1 MSRMSAIMRPALFM
15 REPLTLRD
23 GRKVTLRPIDRGDAE
38 KLIDLHNHLS
48 AESQYFRFFGP
59 KPKLSPS
66 EAEYLA
72 HVDFHNRF
80 AVVAEITEEKE
91 KHLVGVG
98 RFDINEPG
106 LAESAIVV
114 RDDYQGVGL
123 GTALLTRMREVARG
137 RGLHAFT
144 AEILAENS
152 KMIDLLVSNE
162 LEVDAPRDGIVR
174 VVAPVET
181 PALFKAL
188 EIVARTTGTILDKR
202 PRLRRP

>member
-15 REPLTLRD
+15 REPVTLRD
-23 GRKVTLRPIDRGDAE
+23 GRKVTLRPIDRADAE

-48 AESQYFRFFGP
+48 PESQYFRFFGP

-72 HVDFHNRF
+72 NVDFHNRF
-80 AVVAEITEEKE
+80 AIVGEVTEDKE

-106 LAESAIVV
+106 LAESAVVV
-114 RDDYQGVGL
+114 RDDYQGAGL
-123 GTALLTRMREVARG
+123 GTAILSRMREVARG

-152 KMIDLLVSNE
+152 KMIDLLVSNGF
-162 LEVDAPRDGIVR
+162 EVQAPSDGIVR
-174 VVAPVET
+174 VLAPVDT
-181 PALFKAL
+181 PALFKGL
-188 EIVARTTGTILDKR
+188 EIAARTTGTILDKR
-202 PRLRRP
+202 PRLRR